1 MRDSGRDAA
10 WGRVRRRMRRERLGR
25 ILVTVFAFA
34 VLVAAYL
41 AAWFEVTV

>member
-1 MRDSGRDAA
+1 MRDFGEGQA

-41 AAWFEVTV
+41 AAWFGVSV